1 MKRQT
6 KIWSDAP
13 ELAIPNNPAFV
24 SDCDNAWIAYETA
37 SDEEGVYA
45 VVHFGGLIDMHLSP
59 INDEG
64 LGSHPYAA
72 LGIRCYE
79 FNEVFGTAETK
90 RWESLAIRH
99 FAITFKDVTIDVL
112 ARTACVLAKELRCGS
127 TNAALS
133 YAMQYAGRDGG

>member
-1 MKRQT
+1 M
-6 KIWSDAP
+6 
-13 ELAIPNNPAFV
+13 PNSPSFV

-45 VVHFGGLIDMHLSP
+45 VVHFGGLIDIHLSP

-64 LGSHPYAA
+64 IGSHPYAA
-72 LGIRCYE
+72 LLIRCYE
-79 FNEVFGTAETK
+79 FNELFGTAETK

-112 ARTACVLAKELRCGS
+112 ARTASVIARELRSDS
-127 TNAALS
+127 TSAALS
-133 YAMQYAGRDGG
+133 YAKQYARHDGG

>member
-13 ELAIPNNPAFV
+13 KLAMPNDPALV
-24 SDCDNAWIAYETA
+24 SDCSNAWISYETA
-37 SDEEGVYA
+37 SDEEGIYA
-45 VVHFGGLIDMHLSP
+45 VVHFGGLIDIHLSP

-64 LGSHPYAA
+64 LASHPYAA

-79 FNEVFGTAETK
+79 FNELFGTSETK

-99 FAITFKDVTIDVL
+99 FAITFKEVTSDVL
-112 ARTACVLAKELRCGS
+112 ARTASVIAKELRSRSAG
-127 TNAALS
+127 AALS
-133 YAMQYAGRDGG
+133 HAIQYAQRDGG

>member
-6 KIWSDAP
+6 KIWGDPP
-13 ELAIPNNPAFV
+13 ELAMPNNPAFV

-37 SDEEGVYA
+37 SDDEGVYA
-45 VVHFGGLIDMHLSP
+45 VVHFGGLVDIHLSP

-64 LGSHPYAA
+64 LGSHPYAS

-79 FNEVFGTAETK
+79 FNELFATAETK
-90 RWESLAIRH
+90 RWESLAIRQ

-112 ARTACVLAKELRCGS
+112 ARTACVIARELRSDSAG
-127 TNAALS
+127 AALS
-133 YAMQYAGRDGG
+133 FAMEYARQDGG